1 MINVK
6 MVAETEEGYQG
17 TKLCTSLTAIVRLH
31 SFSFPTYVCT
41 HIVRTLNHDTVRVE
55 IFGNV
60 IFSVNRE
67 RRCSVER
74 NFRYRTH
81 CHFEG
86 VANVR

>member
-1 MINVK
+1 
-6 MVAETEEGYQG
+6 MVVFPLLSSLCKNGTNPNASSCLPALLCQLVCQPQDKETFD
-17 TKLCTSLTAIVRLH
+17 
-31 SFSFPTYVCT
+31 SFGAP
-41 HIVRTLNHDTVRVE
+41 NTVRVE

-74 NFRYRTH
+74 NFRYRAH
-81 CHFEG
+81 CLFEG